1 MDQLA
6 SAADRIKKRRFLKR
20 WSLMYELH
28 ALKKFYH
35 LERGP
40 RDWNFETFVDFMID
54 FAEFRQRYRD
64 NKARSQGRIQ
74 KAYRVLMLASMHFQD
89 AYNYQLDRLRRCVI
103 HYAAV
108 DGNLY
113 PFCSYN
119 CGPYHRER
127 VERECTVST
136 VHQTN

>member
-103 HYAAV
+103 ILQLQLRALPSRTSRKRMHSVNSASDKLVYC
-108 DGNLY
+108 N
-113 PFCSYN
+113 
-119 CGPYHRER
+119 RR
-127 VERECTVST
+127 
-136 VHQTN
+136 